1 MTTSPLAAPTVPGL
15 AEAHP
20 EWRAW
25 LAVLE
30 TTAAEAAAPA
40 WAAAVPA
47 EVAGGGPVLAAAT
60 LAIERSVVERWLS
73 RLFAATDVTALREAA
88 GRTDALAVLAAA
100 IELDSARLAA
110 LAQSAD
116 APVEAFVGVAPL
128 AAVPWLQAC
137 GRRWAAS
144 VDGAGGASCPVCG
157 AWASLAEARG
167 LERERRLRCARCG
180 GDWRTEWL
188 RCPFCGVDNHARLTS
203 LVSDATGETRKVE
216 ACRECSAY
224 VKTVTTLSA
233 ADPAT
238 LRLLDLATVDLD
250 VAALERGFTRP
261 AGLGQ
266 PLGVTVVERRAS
278 HRFWRR

>member
-1 MTTSPLAAPTVPGL
+1 MISSTLAAPTVHGL
-15 AEAHP
+15 AQAHP

-30 TTAAEAAAPA
+30 TTAAEAAAPT
-40 WAAAVPA
+40 WASAVPPDIA
-47 EVAGGGPVLAAAT
+47 SGSPVLAATT
-60 LAIERSVVERWLS
+60 LAIERADVERWLR
-73 RLFAATDVTALREAA
+73 RLFGATDVAALREAA
-88 GRTDALAVLAAA
+88 GRTDAVAVLAAA

-110 LAQSAD
+110 LAQAAD

-144 VDGAGGASCPVCG
+144 VDGAGGGSCPVCG

-188 RCPFCGVDNHARLTS
+188 QCPFCGVDDHARLTS

-216 ACRECSAY
+216 ACRECSGY